1 MMRAIDRAKQAAAT
15 ISSIGSGIGSGI
27 GGGAAAVFSL
37 CLSWCGPWR
46 EHIERRRGIGGER
59 GPELVDLPKGA
70 RVSPLDG
77 SGGGGMGGDTFN
89 FYSLSAAD
97 FEVERSAKWRKS

>member
-1 MMRAIDRAKQAAAT
+1 M
-15 ISSIGSGIGSGI
+15 
-27 GGGAAAVFSL
+27 
-37 CLSWCGPWR
+37 
-46 EHIERRRGIGGER
+46 GER

-77 SGGGGMGGDTFN
+77 SGGGMGGDTFN

-97 FEVERSAKWRKS
+97 FRREVERIMSAPGAKARAVGRP